1 MQRTRWGAPLRGRRR
16 NGATSLSIIAELG
29 GGQLARRARHFGTSI
44 EVWYPHERALLPAV
58 PTALEPPPP
67 PSAAHLQWLPIIEA
81 AGAEPVVEHGVVAG
95 EVHGLEV
102 CRVVDEP
109 THGAL
114 ADVDGIVPDLP
125 PTVDGAGNPFGASV
139 PGSGAILEVGVGAAD
154 RQAFALLHGDVPT
167 PDALRAVVDRV
178 RTHRAPGAPHHPLN
192 RLCRERMVRWSLSRD
207 PAPIGLVE
215 LDPVEPPLARRAL
228 RDVAPCVAVGH
239 TAEGR
244 RAVVVCSV
252 GVDLDLAPYVADVVD
267 HQQVSDDDVA
277 PRGGARARRGPDL
290 TRAAGA
296 AVARGHRDHLLS
308 SASSLRRAMG
318 STDLIAR
325 LRQVSDEYDTLE
337 RALAD
342 PEVLADSARLR
353 TTSKRYS
360 ELGPVVTV
368 IHRYEAA
375 RSDVEAAT
383 ELLESAVGDERTVLH
398 DELAAARTEVAAL
411 EDELRELMLPK
422 DPNDGRAVIVE
433 IRGAEGGEE
442 ANLFARDL
450 YEMYTAYAAAKGWRV
465 ETISSSVSAMGGF
478 DEVTFIVKGDTAWRY
493 LKFEGGPH
501 RVQRVPATESQ
512 GRIHTS
518 SATVTVLP
526 EADEIDV
533 SIDER
538 DLDIDVYRS
547 SGAGGQH
554 VNTTDSAVRITHR
567 PSGLVVTV
575 QDERSQLQNRARG
588 MQILRARLY
597 ERAAQEHSDER
608 SAQRR
613 AQVGGGGRSEKIR
626 TYNFKE
632 NRVTDH
638 RIGHTVYRLADV
650 LAGDLDLMIQPLQA
664 DERARLLAE
673 GGDEANDA
681 TAVPG
686 GERV

>member
-1 MQRTRWGAPLRGRRR
+1 M
-16 NGATSLSIIAELG
+16 
-29 GGQLARRARHFGTSI
+29 
-44 EVWYPHERALLPAV
+44 
-58 PTALEPPPP
+58 
-67 PSAAHLQWLPIIEA
+67 
-81 AGAEPVVEHGVVAG
+81 
-95 EVHGLEV
+95 
-102 CRVVDEP
+102 
-109 THGAL
+109 
-114 ADVDGIVPDLP
+114 
-125 PTVDGAGNPFGASV
+125 
-139 PGSGAILEVGVGAAD
+139 
-154 RQAFALLHGDVPT
+154 
-167 PDALRAVVDRV
+167 
-178 RTHRAPGAPHHPLN
+178 
-192 RLCRERMVRWSLSRD
+192 
-207 PAPIGLVE
+207 
-215 LDPVEPPLARRAL
+215 
-228 RDVAPCVAVGH
+228 
-239 TAEGR
+239 
-244 RAVVVCSV
+244 
-252 GVDLDLAPYVADVVD
+252 
-267 HQQVSDDDVA
+267 
-277 PRGGARARRGPDL
+277 
-290 TRAAGA
+290 
-296 AVARGHRDHLLS
+296 
-308 SASSLRRAMG
+308 
-318 STDLIAR
+318 
-325 LRQVSDEYDTLE
+325 
-337 RALAD
+337 
-342 PEVLADSARLR
+342 
-353 TTSKRYS
+353 
-360 ELGPVVTV
+360 
-368 IHRYEAA
+368 
-375 RSDVEAAT
+375 EAAT

-450 YEMYTAYAAAKGWRV
+450 YEMYTAYAAAKGWTV
-465 ETISSSVSAMGGF
+465 ETISASVSAMGGF

-567 PSGLVVTV
+567 PTGLVVTV

-588 MQILRARLY
+588 MQILRARLHQ
-597 ERAAQEHSDER
+597 RAAQEHSDER
-608 SAQRR
+608 SAQRH

-638 RIGHTVYRLADV
+638 RIGHTVYRLSDV

-673 GGDEANDA
+673 GGDGANDA
-681 TAVPG
+681 AAVPG